1 MGRSRHAIVNLAVV
15 ALASMAPAVIAPP
28 RAQAEVRITIVATDP
43 AGTDVTLGRGEPF
56 YVRVEYAT
64 DEPITI
70 WARPFFQ
77 GREVATMTNA
87 SHTYS
92 GQGHALGWFSLD
104 KVSEV
109 DEVRIRV
116 GGGRPYRSWEVTRY
130 PVKVIG
136 TGGPAAARA
145 KAPWVD
151 ELLRAE
157 EILQRQ
163 AHERRMAEPVSAT
176 DTLLMSGFMLVVLGL
191 LVGGFVAPAWGL
203 WKWRGGWRMAAA
215 VPAVLMAFVVLRIV
229 VDTAH
234 DPTSHNLWPFEILQN
249 GTISL
254 VIMAALKIAR
264 RVSRAKG

>member
-1 MGRSRHAIVNLAVV
+1 MSRLLFVLALMTPGLV
-15 ALASMAPAVIAPP
+15 ALP

-43 AGTDVTLGRGEPF
+43 AGAVVTLGRDEPF

-64 DEPITI
+64 DEPIKI
-70 WARPFFQ
+70 WARPYLR
-77 GREVATMTNA
+77 GRAVVATKTNA
-87 SHTYS
+87 SHAYS

-104 KVSEV
+104 GSSEV
-109 DEVRIRV
+109 DEVRLLV
-116 GGGRPYRSWEVTRY
+116 GGGQPHREWEAASY

-136 TGGPAAARA
+136 TGGPAPART

-163 AHERRMAEPVSAT
+163 AYEQRMAEPVSAT
-176 DTLLMSGFMLVVLGL
+176 DTLFMSGFMLVVLGL
-191 LVGGFVAPAWGL
+191 LVAGFVAPAWGL
-203 WKWRGGWRMAAA
+203 WKWREGWRMAAA

-229 VDTAH
+229 VETAH
-234 DPTSHNLWPFEILQN
+234 DPTSHNLWPFEILQY

-254 VIMAALKIAR
+254 AFMATLKIAR
-264 RVSRAKG
+264 RFVRAKG